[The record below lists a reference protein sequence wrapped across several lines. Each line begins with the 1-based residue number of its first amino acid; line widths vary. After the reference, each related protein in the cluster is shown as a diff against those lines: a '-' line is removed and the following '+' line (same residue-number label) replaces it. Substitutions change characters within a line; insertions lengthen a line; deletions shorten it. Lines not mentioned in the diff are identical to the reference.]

1 MGQISTPNEVSVS
14 YPRISYRFLLTVQ
27 KDLLSKRRQK
37 QVDRRGHRGQGRRKG
52 RAKGRIKEK
61 RGGN

>member
-27 KDLLSKRRQK
+27 KDLLSKEEVKTGRQK
-37 QVDRRGHRGQGRRKG
+37 RPQGAGKAERECQGEDKG
-52 RAKGRIKEK
+52 KK
-61 RGGN
+61 GGN